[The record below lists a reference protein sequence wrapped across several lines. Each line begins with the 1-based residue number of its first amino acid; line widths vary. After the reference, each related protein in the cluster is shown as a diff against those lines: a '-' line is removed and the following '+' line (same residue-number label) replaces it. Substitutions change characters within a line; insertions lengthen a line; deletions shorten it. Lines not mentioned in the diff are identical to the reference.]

1 MISKLLEKWRD
12 AINICFRAR
21 YVMNRFLYLFHS
33 AQNPTQATYGVKME
47 HQSVLN
53 GIYPSFPLLV
63 ETKYL

>member
-1 MISKLLEKWRD
+1 
-12 AINICFRAR
+12 
-21 YVMNRFLYLFHS
+21 MNRFLYLFHS